1 MCRRVR
7 DEQRTDATAVTGLG
21 YSRRTFLQAS
31 AAASSASLF
40 AAGLGAWPAHAS
52 AGVSERIDFY
62 KVVFDR
68 EHPAA
73 VAFGGA
79 TAKAGCAVQAI
90 GRDVT
95 ALWYDDLYHRW
106 RQGPVAIAGMTPV
119 RVAYCLRV
127 LAQDV
132 GLRVVFRA
140 EHAATGDGRLAHR
153 LSGPRSVL
161 DRGVLL
167 NQGADWPLGAAQ
179 LVTGCRADFSAQS
192 TAALISTSASGFAY
206 REPLVSWVIAPPS
219 RA

>member
-1 MCRRVR
+1 M
-7 DEQRTDATAVTGLG
+7 
-21 YSRRTFLQAS
+21 YNRRTFIQAS
-31 AAASSASLF
+31 AAVSSASLF

-52 AGVSERIDFY
+52 ASAANRIDFY

-79 TAKAGCAVQAI
+79 ARNAGLAVQAI
-90 GRDVT
+90 SRDVT

-119 RVAYCLRV
+119 RVTHCLRV
-127 LAQDV
+127 LAQDA

-140 EHAATGDGRLAHR
+140 EHTATGDGRLAHR
-153 LSGPRSVL
+153 LTGPRSVL
-161 DRGVLL
+161 DRAGLL
-167 NQGADWPLGAAQ
+167 DRAVDWPLGAAQ
-179 LVTGCRADFSAQS
+179 LVTDCRADFSAKS
-192 TAALISTSASGFAY
+192 TAALISVSASGFAF
-206 REPLVSWVIAPPS
+206 REPLVSWVIAPPA